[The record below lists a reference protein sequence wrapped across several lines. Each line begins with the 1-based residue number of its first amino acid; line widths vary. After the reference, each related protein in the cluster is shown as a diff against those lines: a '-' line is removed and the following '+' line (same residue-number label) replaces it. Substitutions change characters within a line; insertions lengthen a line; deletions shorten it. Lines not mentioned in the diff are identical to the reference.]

1 MFAHRKTIVRAAI
14 LPAVLLAAITLVPAQ
29 EEEEKKEKPWTNGTE
44 LSWVA
49 TSGNTETTSL
59 GFKNNFDY
67 NWTKSKYELRIGFV
81 RAEAPQSDPIA
92 VTDGIQGPF
101 IVDAPL
107 RVTAENYYIR
117 NKYGHTISEKFYWT
131 AGLDW
136 ERNRPAGVENRYVAF
151 GGVGNIW
158 WSRDDLKFRTDYS
171 LTYTSQEDVGPK
183 PRDERDFAGARFS
196 WAYLNKFG
204 KVTTYTNDFVLDLDF
219 DETDAWRFNMVQGLA
234 VAMSERLALKVGL
247 EWQYQNRP
255 PMATAEVWLG
265 NPFEDDTA
273 TRVPD
278 TTFEYDREKLD
289 TIFTTSLV
297 INF

>member
-1 MFAHRKTIVRAAI
+1 MMVPRRPAARVVVLLTIV
-14 LPAVLLAAITLVPAQ
+14 LAAVSFVSAQ
-29 EEEEKKEKPWTNGTE
+29 EGEEEAKKPWTNKTE

-49 TSGNTETTSL
+49 TAGNSESTSL

-67 NWTKSKYELRIGFV
+67 LWTRSKYELRIGFV

-92 VTDGIQGPF
+92 VLYGLQGPF
-101 IVDAPL
+101 IVDAPK

-117 NKYGHTISEKFYWT
+117 NKYGHEITEKFYWT

-171 LTYTSQEDVGPK
+171 LTYTSQEDTGPK
-183 PRDERDFAGARFS
+183 PRNERDFAGARLS
-196 WAYLNKFG
+196 WAYLNQFG
-204 KVTTYTNDFVLDLDF
+204 KVTTYTNDFVFDFDF
-219 DETDAWRFNMVQGLA
+219 DETDAWRWNMVQGLA

-247 EWQYQNRP
+247 EWQYQNSP
-255 PMATAEVWLG
+255 PMATADIWLG
-265 NPFEDDTA
+265 NPFEDNAAIKTGG
-273 TRVPD
+273 
-278 TTFEYDREKLD
+278 TFDYEREKLD